1 MEGTDMSQESGT
13 VVVVGSLNADLVV
26 QVERMPAPGET
37 VRGSELVVLPGGKG
51 ANQAAAAALLGG
63 HVSMLG
69 AVGDDANGTLLL
81 DAAARAGVDTTS
93 VVRLDGVAT
102 GTAVISVDARGE
114 NSIIISPGANGH
126 LTPEYLGEDF
136 FAGAAVLCLC
146 LEVSLET
153 VTAAARHA
161 RDAGAQV
168 LLNLSPYQPVGAEL
182 LELVDVLLVNDHEAA
197 DLLGRDVV
205 DAGWDAVLAALAG
218 VGVRRAVVTLG
229 SRGSVVLD
237 ATAPAAD
244 QVVEVGA
251 VTVEAVDTTGC
262 GDAFTGALAQQIAAG
277 ATLVEAA
284 QVAARVAAF
293 AATRPGAQSSYPT
306 LAQLAGVGQPV

>member
-1 MEGTDMSQESGT
+1 MSQEPGAI
-13 VVVVGSLNADLVV
+13 VVVGSLNADLVV

-63 HVSMLG
+63 RVAILG
-69 AVGDDANGTLLL
+69 AVGDDGHGRLLL
-81 DAAARAGVDTTS
+81 DAAARAGVDTGA
-93 VVRLDGVAT
+93 VVRLDGTAT

-126 LTPEYLGEDF
+126 LTPEYLAEDF
-136 FAGAAVLCLC
+136 FTGAAVLCLC
-146 LEVSLET
+146 LEVSEAT
-153 VTAAARHA
+153 VLAAARRG

-168 LLNLSPYQPVGAEL
+168 LLNLSPYQPVGPEL
-182 LELVDVLLVNDHEAA
+182 LGQVDVLLVNDHEAG

-205 DAGWDAVLAALAG
+205 EAGWDAVLSALVA

-237 ATAPAAD
+237 ATAASGD
-244 QVVEVGA
+244 RVVEVAA
-251 VTVEAVDTTGC
+251 VPVEAVDTTGC

-277 ATLVEAA
+277 RTLVEAA
-284 QVAARVAAF
+284 GFAARVAAI
-293 AATRPGAQSSYPT
+293 AATRPGAQSSYPRLDE
-306 LAQLAGVGQPV
+306 LADAGQPA

>member
-1 MEGTDMSQESGT
+1 MSQEPGT

-63 HVSMLG
+63 RVAILG

-81 DAAARAGVDTTS
+81 DAAARAGVDTGS

-102 GTAVISVDARGE
+102 GTAVISVDAQGE

-126 LTPEYLGEDF
+126 LTPEYLAEDF
-136 FAGAAVLCLC
+136 FADAAVLCLC
-146 LEVSLET
+146 LEVSVDT
-153 VTAAARHA
+153 VAAAARHA
-161 RDAGAQV
+161 RAAGAQV
-168 LLNLSPYQPVGAEL
+168 LLNLSPYQRVGQDL

-205 DAGWDAVLAALAG
+205 EAGWDAVLAALVA

-237 ATAPAAD
+237 AAAAAGA
-244 QVVEVGA
+244 QVVEVAA
-251 VTVEAVDTTGC
+251 VAVEAVDTTGC

-277 ATLVEAA
+277 RSLADAA
-284 QVAARVAAF
+284 RFAARVGAF
-293 AATRPGAQSSYPT
+293 AATRPGAQASYPT
-306 LAQLAGVGQPV
+306 LEQLAGVGQPV